1 MTDLLTR
8 TELAERKS
16 RSQHNTVSAA
26 PLNAPAATRRRA
38 FIALPELV
46 IHAQN
51 GDTDALNTLILRF
64 QDMAVGLAAS
74 LLGGLGGGIPDAED
88 VAQEAFV
95 EALRRLPD
103 LQHPTAFPSLLKSLV
118 RKHADRIT
126 RRRQFRAATALT
138 LDDAAVATPAASF
151 DGDPAK
157 ELAVSEMREAVRQ
170 AVRDLPEA
178 ERTAVLL
185 FYVGDQSMK
194 EIAESLDVPLS
205 TVKGRLHAARTRL
218 KRRMFTMSE
227 ETLNEERPS
236 ATAQFQGRVKR
247 DHQQACSRY
256 HTPMPGEGPQP
267 PPDWDALERERNAFE
282 EKLLAGEPLDR
293 RAIRRAAM
301 MIIWDLNQY
310 STAADFL
317 NLYLARPDLTP
328 PERAEATKLRLYALC
343 LSGYRGEYVRLHREF
358 LEWLHT
364 FVGTGVMNEIA
375 PDGELMLW
383 ALYSYHFW
391 DLWKTFGHLEEW
403 LTRAGQIL
411 DETPKTARSRRERYY
426 LIRTRAFA
434 LRVVGRHEEAWEE
447 IRASGNLSDE
457 VDERDWLSPYWRIE
471 MKTEW
476 EFPYLNSRIDDFV
489 ERDAVSQVV
498 VADEI
503 ERLVTDYIPVLNLN
517 DENEAS
523 TFYSCIEKCAEMLR
537 KTGQHERAWVYYER
551 LVASGDY
558 SYRSLVQAA
567 ATLWKVR
574 GEGVRSEV
582 VSLLQR
588 ASVRPDARPGW
599 VLEEF
604 RRIKEFEG
612 VYDDLEFVTA
622 TGPTNGGESPSASSS
637 ALIWLQDL
645 NRVW

>member
-26 PLNAPAATRRRA
+26 PLNAPVATRRRA

-138 LDDAAVATPAASF
+138 LDDAAAATTAASF

-293 RAIRRAAM
+293 RAMRRTVM

-328 PERAEATKLRLYALC
+328 PERAEATQLRLNALC

-426 LIRTRAFA
+426 LIRTRALA
-434 LRVVGRHEEAWEE
+434 LRETGRDEEAWEA

-457 VDERDWLSPYWRIE
+457 ADRDAFSPFWRIE
-471 MKTEW
+471 MKQMWDFAFEDSTDSFTE
-476 EFPYLNSRIDDFV
+476 RG
-489 ERDAVSQVV
+489 
-498 VADEI
+498 
-503 ERLVTDYIPVLNLN
+503 
-517 DENEAS
+517 EAS
-523 TFYSCIEKCAEMLR
+523 RRAIVEELELLVAAYLPTLDPNEEWQATTIASCLNTCATLLYGVE
-537 KTGQHERAWVYYER
+537 QYERAWAYFER
-551 LVASGDY
+551 QLATGDY

-574 GEGVRSEV
+574 GEGARSEIV
-582 VSLLQR
+582 ALLQS

-622 TGPTNGGESPSASSS
+622 TGPTNGGESP
-637 ALIWLQDL
+637 
-645 NRVW
+645 

>member
-1 MTDLLTR
+1 M
-8 TELAERKS
+8 
-16 RSQHNTVSAA
+16 
-26 PLNAPAATRRRA
+26 NAPAATRRRA
-38 FIALPELV
+38 LIALPELV

-51 GDTDALNTLILRF
+51 GDTDALNILILRF

-95 EALRRLPD
+95 EALRRLPY
-103 LQHPTAFPSLLKSLV
+103 LQHPTAFPSLLQSLV

-138 LDDAAVATPAASF
+138 LDDAAAATTAASF
-151 DGDPAK
+151 DGDLAT
-157 ELAVSEMREAVRQ
+157 EMAVSEMREAVRQ

-194 EIAESLDVPLS
+194 EIAESLNVPLS

-247 DHQQACSRY
+247 DHQLACSSRY

-293 RAIRRAAM
+293 KAMRRAVM
-301 MIIWDLNQY
+301 MIVWDLNQY
-310 STAADFL
+310 STAADLL

-328 PERAEATKLRLYALC
+328 PERAEATKLRLDALC

-383 ALYSYHFW
+383 AFSSYSYW

-426 LIRTRAFA
+426 LIRTRALA
-434 LRVVGRHEEAWEE
+434 LRETGRYEEAWEA

-457 VDERDWLSPYWRIE
+457 ADRDAFSPFWRIE
-471 MKTEW
+471 MKQMWDFAFEDRTDSFTE
-476 EFPYLNSRIDDFV
+476 RG
-489 ERDAVSQVV
+489 
-498 VADEI
+498 
-503 ERLVTDYIPVLNLN
+503 
-517 DENEAS
+517 EAS
-523 TFYSCIEKCAEMLR
+523 RRAIVEELELLVAAYLPTLDPNEEWQATTVASCLNTCATLLYGVE
-537 KTGQHERAWVYYER
+537 QYERAWAYFER
-551 LVASGDY
+551 QLVTGDY

-582 VSLLQR
+582 VSLLQM
-588 ASVRPDARPGW
+588 AAVRPDARPGW
-599 VLEEF
+599 ALEWF
-604 RRIKEFEG
+604 RQMKEFEG
-612 VYDDLEFVTA
+612 AENDVQFVAAMSATA
-622 TGPTNGGESPSASSS
+622 T
-637 ALIWLQDL
+637 
-645 NRVW
+645 